1 MNYTTNSVS
10 CHPESKIKP
19 PGTPRGLSYEFSA
32 TGVTATTIAA
42 TTHTAAIAAAA
53 PNDDQQNDDPTAVI
67 TTKTGIAHIGT
78 SYELLTAETVTPH
91 TMHNTKSGS

>member
-1 MNYTTNSVS
+1 MIPQIRHLVILNPKSNPRVS
-10 CHPESKIKP
+10 
-19 PGTPRGLSYEFSA
+19 TRGLSYEFSA
-32 TGVTATTIAA
+32 TGVTDTAIAA

-67 TTKTGIAHIGT
+67 ATKTGIAHIGT
-78 SYELLTAETVTPH
+78 SYELLTAEAATPH